1 MIDKKRAGAVS
12 SKDAEIARLRAALEK
27 IAAALYDVQWGAD
40 VDDVDAMEWTTA
52 CPACGSRESDGHDRA
67 CLVATALA
75 EAKAALEAQ
84 DKKR

>member
-1 MIDKKRAGAVS
+1 MSDK
-12 SKDAEIARLRAALEK
+12 AEIARLRAALEK
-27 IAAALYDVQWGAD
+27 VAAALYDVQWGAD

-67 CLVATALA
+67 CLVSTALA